1 MSKSYDIVVIGAG
14 LSSLMFL
21 SRYILKN
28 KDQSILLIEKSIK
41 KNINQTFCIWQG
53 PDLIDI
59 KKIYNLKPRH
69 VWRKIEVSY
78 ENDSICR
85 DISPYSYECFDGKET
100 LKELLNQCKNKISIK
115 QGLDVRKIK
124 NNKGLIEVITKN
136 ITIKTK
142 YLIDSRNK
150 ISKEQYES
158 PPSLQQA
165 FVGNEI
171 VSKNEQ
177 FDPEVIKLMNFSNNK
192 KEVEFT
198 YTLPFSKKSALVE
211 TTFFS
216 KRPSLININK
226 LHKKLLERYKKI
238 KLIKEERGIIPMI
251 LDREF
256 INNNNIPIGLSAGMA
271 RPSTGYSMMRIA
283 QWVKSIESKKIKQ
296 ENINEFQ
303 FKPNKLLEWFDSIFL
318 TVCYFWPQKVPNLFM
333 KLFSNADIK
342 SIIRFMSDAPTF
354 SDIFLIILSMPKKLM
369 IHGLIK
375 KYVK

>member
-28 KDQSILLIEKSIK
+28 KDQSILLIEKGIK

-59 KKIYNLKPRH
+59 KTIYNLKPKH

-78 ENDSICR
+78 ENNSICR
-85 DISPYSYECFDGKET
+85 DIRPYSYECFDGKET
-100 LKELLNQCKNKISIK
+100 LKRLLNQCKNKISIK
-115 QGLDVRKIK
+115 QGLDVKKIK
-124 NNKGLIEVITKN
+124 NNKGLIEIITKD

-150 ISKEQYES
+150 ISKEQYEL
-158 PPSLQQA
+158 PPSLKQA
-165 FVGNEI
+165 FIGNEI
-171 VSKNEQ
+171 MSKDKQ
-177 FDPEVIKLMNFSNNK
+177 FNPEVIKLMNFSYNE

-216 KRPSLININK
+216 KSPSLINIKK
-226 LHKKLLERYKKI
+226 LHKKLLKSYKRI

-296 ENINEFQ
+296 NNINDFQ

-342 SIIRFMSDAPTF
+342 SIIRFMSDSPTF
-354 SDIFLIILSMPKKLM
+354 RDILLIILSMPKKLM

>member
-21 SRYILKN
+21 SRYIIKN

-59 KKIYNLKPRH
+59 KKLYNLKARH
-69 VWRKIEVSY
+69 TWNKIRVSY
-78 ENDSICR
+78 DDKNIDK
-85 DISPYSYECFDGKET
+85 DISPYSYECFDGNKT
-100 LKELLNQCKNKISIK
+100 LKNLLNQCKGKITFR
-115 QGLDVRKIK
+115 QGLDVKKIR
-124 NNKGLIEVITKN
+124 NNKNSIEIITNKDS
-136 ITIKTK
+136 IHTK
-142 YLIDSRNK
+142 YVIDSRNK

-342 SIIRFMSDAPTF
+342 SIIRFMSDAPTL

>member
-1 MSKSYDIVVIGAG
+1 MCGE
-14 LSSLMFL
+14 
-21 SRYILKN
+21 RLKCHMKMN
-28 KDQSILLIEKSIK
+28 
-41 KNINQTFCIWQG
+41 T
-53 PDLIDI
+53 
-59 KKIYNLKPRH
+59 
-69 VWRKIEVSY
+69 
-78 ENDSICR
+78 ICR

-100 LKELLNQCKNKISIK
+100 LKKLLNQCKNKISIK
-115 QGLDVRKIK
+115 QGLDVKKIK

-171 VSKNEQ
+171 ISKNEQ

-216 KRPSLININK
+216 KRPAMGNIKNA
-226 LHKKLLERYKKI
+226 HKKVLGSYKKF
-238 KLIKEERGIIPMI
+238 KSIKEERGIIPMI

-296 ENINEFQ
+296 DNINEFQ

-342 SIIRFMSDAPTF
+342 SIIRFMSDAPTL